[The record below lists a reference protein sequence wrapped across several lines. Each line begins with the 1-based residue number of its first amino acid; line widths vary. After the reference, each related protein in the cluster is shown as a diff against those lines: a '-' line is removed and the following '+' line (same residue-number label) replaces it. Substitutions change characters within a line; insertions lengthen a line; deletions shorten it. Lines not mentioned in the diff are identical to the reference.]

1 MRLVVL
7 GCAGSYP
14 SPESAASGYLVQAE
28 DADGRTWS
36 VLVDL
41 GSGALGPLQKYGD
54 PTALDAVALSH
65 LHADHVAD
73 MVVLNVLRRYRP
85 DGPCAPVDVWGPVGT
100 AERLTQ
106 IAGGDPAT
114 DVSGQFTV
122 RTWEAG
128 APVTV
133 GPLTITPV
141 PVLHPVPAF
150 GIRVTG
156 PSDDDP
162 ARTVTL
168 AYTGDTDACPGLDEL
183 ATGAD
188 LLLSEAAFIEG
199 RDDAVRGV
207 HLTGRRAGAAAARG
221 GTGRLVL
228 THLPAWTPAPTAVAE
243 ARSVYAGPIDVAAP
257 GATYVL

>member
-14 SPESAASGYLVQAE
+14 SPESAASGYLVQAD

-36 VLVDL
+36 VLMDL

-85 DGPCAPVDVWGPVGT
+85 DGPCPPVDVWGPVGT
-100 AERLTQ
+100 AARLTQ

-128 APVTV
+128 VSVTV
-133 GPLTITPV
+133 GPLTVTPV

-150 GIRVTG
+150 GLRVTG
-156 PSDDDP
+156 PSDEDP
-162 ARTVTL
+162 SRTVTL
-168 AYTGDTDACPGLDEL
+168 AYTGDTDACAGLDEL

-199 RDDAVRGV
+199 RDDGVRGV
-207 HLTGRRAGAAAARG
+207 HLTGRRAGDAAARG
-221 GTGRLVL
+221 GAGRLVL
-228 THLPAWTPAPTAVAE
+228 THLPAWTPARTAVAE
-243 ARSVYAGPIDVAAP
+243 ARSAYAGPIDVAAP
-257 GATYVL
+257 GATYAL

>member
-14 SPESAASGYLVQAE
+14 SPDSAASGYLVQAE
-28 DADGRTWS
+28 DSAGRTWS
-36 VLVDL
+36 VLLDL
-41 GSGALGPLQKYGD
+41 GNGALGPLQRYGD

-114 DVSGQFTV
+114 DVGGQFTV
-122 RTWEAG
+122 RTWQAG
-128 APVTV
+128 VPVPV
-133 GPLTITPV
+133 GPLTVTPV

-150 GIRVTG
+150 GIRVSG
-156 PSDDDP
+156 PSDADP

-188 LLLSEAAFIEG
+188 LLLAEAAFVEG

-207 HLTGRRAGAAAARG
+207 HLTGRRAGAAAAVG
-221 GTGRLVL
+221 NAGRLVL
-228 THLPAWTPAPTAVAE
+228 THLPAWTPAATATAE
-243 ARSVYAGPIDVAAP
+243 ARGEYGGPIDVAAP